1 MCEICVASSIPMNSN
16 MKIDEGKESVDMCLA
31 IQEMRE
37 ESRNEGK
44 IEGKME
50 GEIEGAI
57 TFAKELGVSR
67 EEVKKSFMAKYKKS
81 AEETE
86 KLMKIYWK

>member
-1 MCEICVASSIPMNSN
+1 
-16 MKIDEGKESVDMCLA
+16 MKIEEGKESVDMCLA

-37 ESRNEGK
+37 ESRK
-44 IEGKME
+44 E
-50 GEIEGAI
+50 GEMKGETKGELKGAI

-67 EEVKKSFMAKYKKS
+67 DEAKKSFMTKYNKS

-86 KLMKIYWK
+86 ELMRIYWK